1 MPCSKGNLSRR
12 RRWRPVGISP
22 RLSAAKAVAVKTP
35 VLTAQEEEQRI
46 AAFAARASFEATRLE
61 PDDVDALRAAFPGGT
76 PIYVS
81 AIPKRPLSAQIETAA
96 RITGAGF
103 EPVPH
108 IAARSFASAAAL
120 DRHLGLLTEAALV
133 RRVLVIGGDLPA
145 PAGPF
150 FAALEVIESGLLQ
163 AHGILEAGIAGYP
176 DGHPKLHGPALERA
190 MAAKID
196 AATGTGLAIHIV
208 TQFCFSA
215 PTILA
220 WIGRLRDQGIDLPVR
235 VGLAGPTTLSGLL
248 RFARICGV
256 SASAQGLVR
265 HTGLARQLFGM
276 VTPDTVLRP
285 LADAAAGRASLA
297 PHIFAFGGL
306 ATAARWA
313 GAAAAGRFT
322 LDRGDGFT
330 VEPP

>member
-1 MPCSKGNLSRR
+1 VNA
-12 RRWRPVGISP
+12 PVFTTLGGGHD
-22 RLSAAKAVAVKTP
+22 
-35 VLTAQEEEQRI
+35 QQRI

-61 PDDVDALRAAFPGGT
+61 PGDLEAVSAGFPRGT
-76 PIYVS
+76 PVYVS
-81 AIPKRPLSAQIETAA
+81 AIPKRPPAAQIETVA
-96 RITGAGF
+96 RVAGAGF

-108 IAARSFASAAAL
+108 ISARSFTSAADL
-120 DRHLGLLTEAALV
+120 DRHLGLLADGAGV

-163 AHGILEAGIAGYP
+163 ARGIIEAGITGYP
-176 DGHPKLHGPALERA
+176 EGHPRLDAPVLDRA
-190 MAAKID
+190 MAAKIE
-196 AATGTGLAIHIV
+196 AATGTGLAVHIV

-220 WIGRLRDQGIDLPVR
+220 WIGRLRDQGIDVPVR

-256 SASAQGLVR
+256 SASAQGLMR

-285 LADAAAGRASLA
+285 LAEAAAGRPSMA
-297 PHIFAFGGL
+297 PHIFPFGGL
-306 ATAARWA
+306 AAAARWA
-313 GAAAAGRFT
+313 GTAAAGRFT
-322 LDRGDGFT
+322 LDSSGGFT
-330 VEPP
+330 VAPP

>member
-1 MPCSKGNLSRR
+1 MN
-12 RRWRPVGISP
+12 
-22 RLSAAKAVAVKTP
+22 AP
-35 VLTAQEEEQRI
+35 VLTTQGGGQEQQRI
-46 AAFAARASFEATRLE
+46 ASFAARASFEATRLGPGDLE
-61 PDDVDALRAAFPGGT
+61 ALGAGFPRGT
-76 PIYVS
+76 PVYVS
-81 AIPKRPLSAQIETAA
+81 AVPKRPPAAQIETAA
-96 RITGAGF
+96 RIAGAGF

-108 IAARSFASAAAL
+108 ISARSFASAADL
-120 DRHLGLLTEAALV
+120 DRHLGLLADGAGV

-145 PAGPF
+145 SAGPF

-163 AHGILEAGIAGYP
+163 ARGIVEAGITGYP
-176 DGHPKLHGPALERA
+176 EGHPRLDAAVLERA
-190 MAAKID
+190 MAAKIE
-196 AATGTGLAIHIV
+196 AAAGTGLAVHIV

-215 PTILA
+215 PPILA
-220 WIGRLRDQGIDLPVR
+220 WIVRLRDHGIDLPVR

-256 SASAQGLVR
+256 AASAQGLLR

-285 LADAAAGRASLA
+285 LAEAAAGRASMA
-297 PHIFAFGGL
+297 PHIFPFGGL

-313 GAAAAGRFT
+313 GAAAAGRFR
-322 LDRGDGFT
+322 LDRDDGFT

>member
-1 MPCSKGNLSRR
+1 MN
-12 RRWRPVGISP
+12 
-22 RLSAAKAVAVKTP
+22 AP
-35 VLTAQEEEQRI
+35 VLMTSGGGQELQRI

-61 PDDVDALRAAFPGGT
+61 GGDLEALGAGFPRGT
-76 PIYVS
+76 PVYVS
-81 AIPKRPLSAQIETAA
+81 AVPKRPPEVQIETVA
-96 RITGAGF
+96 RVAGAGF

-108 IAARSFASAAAL
+108 ISARSFASAADL
-120 DRHLGLLTEAALV
+120 DRHLGLLTDGAGV

-163 AHGILEAGIAGYP
+163 ARGIVEAGIAGYP
-176 DGHPKLHGPALERA
+176 QGHPRLGAPVLERA
-190 MAAKID
+190 MAAKIE

-215 PTILA
+215 PAILA

-256 SASAQGLVR
+256 SASAQGLLR

-285 LADAAAGRASLA
+285 LAEAAAGRTGVT
-297 PHIFAFGGL
+297 PHIFPFGGL

-313 GAAAAGRFT
+313 GAVATRRFT
-322 LDRGDGFT
+322 LDPDDGFT

>member
-1 MPCSKGNLSRR
+1 MNAT
-12 RRWRPVGISP
+12 V
-22 RLSAAKAVAVKTP
+22 V
-35 VLTAQEEEQRI
+35 TAPGGGQDQQRI
-46 AAFAARASFEATRLE
+46 ASFAARASFEATRLE
-61 PDDVDALRAAFPGGT
+61 PGDLEALHAGFPPGT
-76 PIYVS
+76 PVYVS
-81 AIPKRPLSAQIETAA
+81 AIPKRPPAAQIETVS
-96 RITGAGF
+96 RIAGAGF

-108 IAARSFASAAAL
+108 ISARSFASAADL
-120 DRHLGLLTEAALV
+120 DRHLGLLTDGAGV

-163 AHGILEAGIAGYP
+163 ARGIVEAGIAGYP
-176 DGHPKLHGPALERA
+176 EGHPRLGTPGLERA
-190 MAAKID
+190 MAAKIE
-196 AATGTGLAIHIV
+196 AATGTGLAVHVV

-235 VGLAGPTTLSGLL
+235 VGLAGPTTLTGLL

-285 LADAAAGRASLA
+285 LAEAAAGRTSMA
-297 PHIFAFGGL
+297 PHIFPFGGL

-313 GAAAAGRFT
+313 AAAAAARFT
-322 LDRGDGFT
+322 LDRDDGFT

>member
-1 MPCSKGNLSRR
+1 MN
-12 RRWRPVGISP
+12 
-22 RLSAAKAVAVKTP
+22 AP
-35 VLTAQEEEQRI
+35 VLTTSGGGQDLQRI

-61 PDDVDALRAAFPGGT
+61 PGDLEALRAGFPPGT

-81 AIPKRPLSAQIETAA
+81 SIPKRPPAAQIETVAQVA
-96 RITGAGF
+96 GAGF

-108 IAARSFASAAAL
+108 ITARSFATAADL
-120 DRHLGLLTEAALV
+120 DRHLGLLTEGAGV

-163 AHGILEAGIAGYP
+163 ARGIVEAGITGYP
-176 DGHPKLHGPALERA
+176 EGHPRLDAPVVERA
-190 MAAKID
+190 MAAKIE
-196 AATGTGLAIHIV
+196 AATGTGLAVNIV

-235 VGLAGPTTLSGLL
+235 IGLAGPTTLSGLL

-285 LADAAAGRASLA
+285 LAEAAAGRTSMA
-297 PHIFAFGGL
+297 PHIFPFGGL

-313 GAAAAGRFT
+313 GAVAAGRLT
-322 LDRGDGFT
+322 LDRDDGFT

>member
-1 MPCSKGNLSRR
+1 MQSDGGQGK
-12 RRWRPVGISP
+12 
-22 RLSAAKAVAVKTP
+22 
-35 VLTAQEEEQRI
+35 QRV

-61 PDDVDALRAAFPGGT
+61 PGDLEAVRAGFPRGT

-81 AIPKRPLSAQIETAA
+81 AVPKRPPAAQVETAA
-96 RITGAGF
+96 RIEGAGF

-108 IAARSFASAAAL
+108 VSARGFASAADL
-120 DRHLGLLTEAALV
+120 DRHLGLLADGAGV

-163 AHGILEAGIAGYP
+163 ARGIVEAGIAGYP
-176 DGHPKLHGPALERA
+176 EGHPRIGTPELERV
-190 MAAKID
+190 MAAKIE
-196 AATGTGLAIHIV
+196 AATGTGLAVHIV

-215 PTILA
+215 PAILA

-235 VGLAGPTTLSGLL
+235 IGLAGPTTLSGLL

-256 SASAQGLVR
+256 SASTQGLMR
-265 HTGLARQLFGM
+265 HTGLAKQLFGM
-276 VTPDTVLRP
+276 VTPDTMLRP
-285 LADAAAGRASLA
+285 LAEAAAGRTSVA
-297 PHIFAFGGL
+297 PHVFPFGGL

-322 LDRGDGFT
+322 LDRENGFT

>member
-1 MPCSKGNLSRR
+1 
-12 RRWRPVGISP
+12 
-22 RLSAAKAVAVKTP
+22 
-35 VLTAQEEEQRI
+35 
-46 AAFAARASFEATRLE
+46 
-61 PDDVDALRAAFPGGT
+61 
-76 PIYVS
+76 
-81 AIPKRPLSAQIETAA
+81 
-96 RITGAGF
+96 
-103 EPVPH
+103 
-108 IAARSFASAAAL
+108 
-120 DRHLGLLTEAALV
+120 LLTDGASV

-163 AHGILEAGIAGYP
+163 ARGIVEAGIAGYP
-176 DGHPKLHGPALERA
+176 QGHPLLDAPVLERV
-190 MAAKID
+190 MTAKIE
-196 AATGTGLAIHIV
+196 AAMGTGLAIHIV

-235 VGLAGPTTLSGLL
+235 VGLAGPATLSGLL

-256 SASAQGLVR
+256 SASAQGLLR
-265 HTGLARQLFGM
+265 HTGLAKQLFGM

-285 LADAAAGRASLA
+285 LAEAAAGRTGIA
-297 PHIFAFGGL
+297 PHIFSFGGL

-313 GAAAAGRFT
+313 GAVAARRFK
-322 LDRGDGFT
+322 LDSEDGFT

>member
-1 MPCSKGNLSRR
+1 MN
-12 RRWRPVGISP
+12 
-22 RLSAAKAVAVKTP
+22 AAVVA
-35 VLTAQEEEQRI
+35 AQDDGQEAQRI

-61 PDDVDALRAAFPGGT
+61 AGDVEALRAAFPGRT
-76 PIYVS
+76 PVYVS
-81 AIPKRPLSAQIETAA
+81 AVPKRPLSAQVETTA
-96 RITGAGF
+96 RVAGAGF

-108 IAARSFASAAAL
+108 ISARSFASAADL
-120 DRHLGLLTEAALV
+120 DRHLRLLATGAGV

-150 FAALEVIESGLLQ
+150 FSALEVIESGLLQ
-163 AHGILEAGIAGYP
+163 ARGIAEAGIAGYP
-176 DGHPKLHGPALERA
+176 EGHPRLDAPVLERA
-190 MAAKID
+190 MAEKIE

-215 PTILA
+215 PAILA
-220 WIGRLRDQGIDLPVR
+220 WIARLRDHGIDLPVR

-285 LADAAAGRASLA
+285 LAGAAAGRTSMA
-297 PHIFAFGGL
+297 PHIFPFGGL

-322 LDRGDGFT
+322 LDRDDGFT
-330 VEPP
+330 VAPP

>member
-1 MPCSKGNLSRR
+1 MMN
-12 RRWRPVGISP
+12 
-22 RLSAAKAVAVKTP
+22 AP
-35 VLTAQEEEQRI
+35 VLTTQGGRQDQQRI

-61 PDDVDALRAAFPGGT
+61 PGDLEALRANFPPGT

-81 AIPKRPLSAQIETAA
+81 AVPKRPPAAQIATVA
-96 RITGAGF
+96 RVADAGF

-108 IAARSFASAAAL
+108 ISVRSFATAADL
-120 DRHLGLLTEAALV
+120 ERHLGLLTDGAGI
-133 RRVLVIGGDLPA
+133 RRVLVIGGDLPV

-163 AHGILEAGIAGYP
+163 ARGIIEVGISGYP
-176 DGHPKLHGPALERA
+176 GGHPRLRTFELERL
-190 MAAKID
+190 MAAKIE
-196 AATGTGLAIHIV
+196 AATGMGLTVHIV

-215 PTILA
+215 QTILA

-235 VGLAGPTTLSGLL
+235 VGLAGPTTLPSLL

-265 HTGLARQLFGM
+265 HAGLAKQLFGM

-285 LADAAAGRASLA
+285 LAEDAAGRTSVA
-297 PHIFAFGGL
+297 PHIFSFGGL
-306 ATAARWA
+306 AAAARWA
-313 GAAAAGRFT
+313 GTAAAGRIT
-322 LDRGDGFT
+322 LDRDNGFT
-330 VEPP
+330 VDQP

>member
-1 MPCSKGNLSRR
+1 MN
-12 RRWRPVGISP
+12 
-22 RLSAAKAVAVKTP
+22 AP
-35 VLTAQEEEQRI
+35 VLTTQGGGQDQQRI

-61 PDDVDALRAAFPGGT
+61 PGDLEALREGFPRGT
-76 PIYVS
+76 PVYVS
-81 AIPKRPLSAQIETAA
+81 AIPKRPAAAQVETVA
-96 RITGAGF
+96 RVAGAGF

-108 IAARSFASAAAL
+108 ISARSFASAADL
-120 DRHLGLLTEAALV
+120 DRHLGLLADGAGV
-133 RRVLVIGGDLPA
+133 KRVLVIGGDLPA

-163 AHGILEAGIAGYP
+163 ARSIIEAGITGYP
-176 DGHPKLHGPALERA
+176 EGHPRLDVPVLERA
-190 MAAKID
+190 MAAKIE
-196 AATGTGLAIHIV
+196 AATGTGLAVHVV

-220 WIGRLRDQGIDLPVR
+220 WIGRLRDQGIDVPVR
-235 VGLAGPTTLSGLL
+235 IGLAGPTTLSGLL

-285 LADAAAGRASLA
+285 LAEAAAGRLSVA
-297 PHIFAFGGL
+297 PHIFPFGGL
-306 ATAARWA
+306 AAAARWA
-313 GAAAAGRFT
+313 STAAAGRFT
-322 LDRGDGFT
+322 LDSDSGFT
-330 VEPP
+330 VDPPP

>member
-1 MPCSKGNLSRR
+1 MN
-12 RRWRPVGISP
+12 
-22 RLSAAKAVAVKTP
+22 AP
-35 VLTAQEEEQRI
+35 VLTTLGGGQEQQRV
-46 AAFAARASFEATRLE
+46 ASFAARASFEATRLE
-61 PDDVDALRAAFPGGT
+61 PGDLEALGAGFPRGT
-76 PIYVS
+76 LIYVS
-81 AIPKRPLSAQIETAA
+81 AIPKRPPAAQIETVA
-96 RITGAGF
+96 RIANAGF

-108 IAARSFASAAAL
+108 ISARSFASAADL
-120 DRHLGLLTEAALV
+120 DRHLGLLADGAGV
-133 RRVLVIGGDLPA
+133 RRVLVIGGDLPV

-163 AHGILEAGIAGYP
+163 ARGIVEAGITGYP
-176 DGHPKLHGPALERA
+176 EGHPTLDAPVLERA
-190 MAAKID
+190 MAAKIE
-196 AATGTGLAIHIV
+196 AAAGTGLAVHIV

-220 WIGRLRDQGIDLPVR
+220 WIGRLRDHGIDLPVR

-248 RFARICGV
+248 RYARICGV

-285 LADAAAGRASLA
+285 LAEAAAGRISMV
-297 PHIFAFGGL
+297 PHIFPFGGL

-322 LDRGDGFT
+322 LDRDNGFT

>member
-1 MPCSKGNLSRR
+1 MNA
-12 RRWRPVGISP
+12 PVVVP
-22 RLSAAKAVAVKTP
+22 HAMQP
-35 VLTAQEEEQRI
+35 QQRI
-46 AAFAARASFEATRLE
+46 AAFAARASFEATRVE
-61 PDDVDALRAAFPGGT
+61 PGDMDALRSGFPPGT

-81 AIPKRPLSAQIETAA
+81 AVPKRPPAAQIDAVALIAA
-96 RITGAGF
+96 AGF

-108 IAARSFASAAAL
+108 ISARSFASAADL
-120 DRHLGLLTEAALV
+120 DRHLGQLVNDAGV
-133 RRVLVIGGDLPA
+133 RRVLVIGGDLSA

-150 FAALEVIESGLLQ
+150 FSAREVIESGILQ
-163 AHGILEAGIAGYP
+163 TRGIVEIGITGYP
-176 DGHPKLHGPALERA
+176 EGHPRLPAAELERA
-190 MAAKID
+190 MAAKVES
-196 AATGTGLAIHIV
+196 ATGTGLAVHIV

-215 PTILA
+215 AAILA
-220 WIGRLRDQGIDLPVR
+220 WFGRLRDQGVDLPVR

-256 SASAQGLVR
+256 SASAQGLAR

-285 LADAAAGRASLA
+285 LADAAASRTDIA
-297 PHIFAFGGL
+297 PHIFPFGGL

-313 GAAAAGRFT
+313 GATAAGRLT
-322 LDRGDGFT
+322 LEREDGFI